1 MQQESK
7 IDQEGV
13 HDKEVI
19 SPEIMGVSEEVRE
32 EPEIRYEIES
42 YNKKA
47 SLTSNSDSQFAVVQD
62 TANALDAMK
71 SIAQQVLRSNL
82 CPLKTEGDVIL
93 AIITGQQYGFSI
105 PTSISS
111 IYPIN
116 GRPTLS
122 VHLQRGLLQKA
133 GIIWEKIYNFEPIYQ
148 FFGAK
153 ENADGSKTPVLLGS
167 GTKAELPEKSVI
179 GQSTGD
185 YITKYRFSRDVKRPN
200 GSWREQIVESEYR
213 ISEATAA
220 GLFEK
225 AGDTWAKYPKRML
238 DARAFTIGAKEI
250 GADILQG
257 VYSISELAEVFKFQ
271 YSVSENFEEQII
283 H

>member
-13 HDKEVI
+13 NDKEVI

-42 YNKKA
+42 YNNKS
-47 SLTSNSDSQFAVVQD
+47 SLTSNSNSQFAVVQD

-105 PTSISS
+105 PTSIAS

-148 FFGAK
+148 YFQAK
-153 ENADGSKTPVLLGS
+153 ENPDGSKTPVLVGS
-167 GTKAELPEKSVI
+167 GTKAELPERTAL
-179 GQSTGD
+179 GQTTGD
-185 YITKYRFSRDVKRPN
+185 FITKYKFSRDVKRPN
-200 GSWREQIVESEYR
+200 GSWREQTVESEYR

-220 GLFEK
+220 GLFSK
-225 AGDTWAKYPKRML
+225 DTWNLYPKRML

-271 YSVSENFEEQII
+271 YKVSENLEEEII
-283 H
+283 HN